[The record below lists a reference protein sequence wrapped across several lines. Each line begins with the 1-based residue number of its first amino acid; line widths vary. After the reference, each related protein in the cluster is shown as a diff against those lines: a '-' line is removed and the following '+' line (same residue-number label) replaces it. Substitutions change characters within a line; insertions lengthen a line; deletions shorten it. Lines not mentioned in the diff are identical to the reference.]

1 MIELTVAQLT
11 NAIPIFQQLVKIKLP
26 ARLAFRVTKAAQ
38 EMDEQYKTIQKIRED
53 FSQRYFIPDGKGS
66 YKTNEDNTMFLVQ
79 EGKEKEYL
87 KEVNDFMNDK
97 ITLNCEKIPEDVLDK
112 LPEMSSA
119 ELVVVMPLFE

>member
-53 FSQRYFIPDGKGS
+53 FAQRYFIPDGKGN

-119 ELVVVMPLFE
+119 ELAVIMPLFE